1 MKLLN
6 FKSAYEENPN
16 KYSIEEIKK
25 LFDEFL
31 VENVA
36 LTLDE
41 KHTEGIRKIAKQ
53 LCEKYPKERELQ
65 LFMSEVCEY
74 ERRGVYLKAAM
85 VLDRKYIDDVLIR

>member
-1 MKLLN
+1 MLGLNVGLAIGYAKKVEYDNRYSFTILMKLLN

-41 KHTEGIRKIAKQ
+41 KHTEEIRKIAK
-53 LCEKYPKERELQ
+53 
-65 LFMSEVCEY
+65 
-74 ERRGVYLKAAM
+74 
-85 VLDRKYIDDVLIR
+85 

>member
-6 FKSAYEENPN
+6 FKTAYEENPN
-16 KYSIEEIKK
+16 QYSIEEIKK

-41 KHTEGIRKIAKQ
+41 KHTESIRKIAK
-53 LCEKYPKERELQ
+53 
-65 LFMSEVCEY
+65 
-74 ERRGVYLKAAM
+74 
-85 VLDRKYIDDVLIR
+85 

>member
-1 MKLLN
+1 MLGLNVGLAIGYAKKVEYDNRYSFTILMKLLN

-16 KYSIEEIKK
+16 KHSIEEIKK

-41 KHTEGIRKIAKQ
+41 KHTEGIRKIAK
-53 LCEKYPKERELQ
+53 
-65 LFMSEVCEY
+65 
-74 ERRGVYLKAAM
+74 
-85 VLDRKYIDDVLIR
+85 

>member
-1 MKLLN
+1 M
-6 FKSAYEENPN
+6 
-16 KYSIEEIKK
+16 
-25 LFDEFL
+25 FDSFL

-41 KHTEGIRKIAKQ
+41 KHTETIRKITKL
-53 LCEKYPKERELQ
+53 LCEKYPKEKELQ

-85 VLDRKYIDDVLIR
+85 ILDRKYIDDVLIR